1 LAATN
6 GTSLDFAELQEIFY
20 SIVDVS
26 LDSVNDCA
34 FIDVITDIVVHFKTT
49 IVFGEGYA
57 ERLSDH
63 IFEIITE
70 VLNIVQNGVEFK

>member
-1 LAATN
+1 M
-6 GTSLDFAELQEIFY
+6 
-20 SIVDVS
+20 
-26 LDSVNDCA
+26 DSVNDCA
-34 FIDVITDIVVHFKTT
+34 FIYVFTDITLHFKNS

-70 VLNIVQNGVEFK
+70 VLNIVQNGVEFKEYSETA